1 MTKPSLFIGS
11 STEGLDIARAVEF
24 QLQHDVETTIW
35 NEGFFELGQA
45 TLETLV
51 NSLERFDF
59 AVLIL
64 TPDDFIVSR
73 EIPSQSPRDN
83 VMFELGLFMGY
94 LGRSRTFILFDRK
107 SQIKIPSDLAGV
119 TPAVFDSSRSDSNLI
134 AAVSPACTLLRETI
148 KKLGLFEGRGIKR
161 LQKATDQVEAVSDTV
176 ERLVHLLARSR
187 VVELDVTARMFGG
200 HLPADALHKIQEDLK
215 ELEEATRKDRKVE

>member
-35 NEGFFELGQA
+35 NEGFFQLGSA

-64 TPDDFIVSR
+64 TPDDFTVSR
-73 EIPSQSPRDN
+73 DVPSRSPRDN

-94 LGRSRTFILFDRK
+94 LGRSRTFILYDRQA
-107 SQIKIPSDLAGV
+107 QIKVPSDLAGV
-119 TPAVFDSSRSDSNLI
+119 TAAVFDSSRKEPNLI
-134 AAVSPACTLLRETI
+134 ASVSPACTLLRETI
-148 KKLGLFEGRGIKR
+148 KKLGTFDGKGMQR

-200 HLPADALHKIQEDLK
+200 LLPADALQKIQEDLE
-215 ELEEATRKDRKVE
+215 ELEESTRKDRKPE

>member
-11 STEGLDIARAVEF
+11 STEGLNIARAVEY

-35 NEGFFELGQA
+35 NEGFFQLGSA

-59 AVLIL
+59 AILIL
-64 TPDDFIVSR
+64 TPDDFIVSQDV
-73 EIPSQSPRDN
+73 PSRSPRDN

-94 LGRSRTFILFDRK
+94 LGRSRTFILYDHEA
-107 SQIKIPSDLAGV
+107 QIKLPSDLAGV
-119 TPAVFDSSRSDSNLI
+119 TAAVFDSSRREPNLI
-134 AAVSPACTLLRETI
+134 ASVSPACTLLRETI
-148 KKLGLFEGRGIKR
+148 KKLGAFDNQGVQR
-161 LQKATDQVEAVSDTV
+161 LKKATDQVEAVSDTV

-187 VVELDVTARMFGG
+187 VVELDVTARMFGNR
-200 HLPADALHKIQEDLK
+200 LPTDALQKIQEDLEELK
-215 ELEEATRKDRKVE
+215 ESTCRDRK